1 VLLYGA
7 LFLHANCLTN
17 LLILIQS
24 VFESLWAYFAG
35 FWAEMQ
41 DNWIS
46 EIMEQF
52 QIQIGS
58 TFSQAVSPRLPHLQV
73 KLSFPLLEATDVFL
87 CS

>member
-35 FWAEMQ
+35 FWTEMQ

-58 TFSQAVSPRLPHLQV
+58 TFSQAVSPGLPHLQV
-73 KLSFPLLEATDVFL
+73 KLSFLLLEATDVFL